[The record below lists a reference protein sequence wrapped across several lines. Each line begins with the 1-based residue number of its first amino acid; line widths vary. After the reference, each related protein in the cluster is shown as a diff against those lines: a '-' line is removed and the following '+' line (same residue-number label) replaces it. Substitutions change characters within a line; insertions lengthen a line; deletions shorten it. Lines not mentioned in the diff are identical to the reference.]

1 MTSSLLF
8 NVTTFAYLISMVL
21 FFAFLASRSKA
32 IGTGGSLAAY
42 AGFIAQTIAIGLRW
56 KESYD
61 LGHGHAPLSN
71 LYESVVFFSWT
82 IILIFGILDTTFN
95 QLGVNPYL
103 KTVLRGAIII
113 LAVASYTYRS
123 KREAA

>member
-71 LYESVVFFSWT
+71 LYESVVFFPGPS
-82 IILIFGILDTTFN
+82 
-95 QLGVNPYL
+95 
-103 KTVLRGAIII
+103 
-113 LAVASYTYRS
+113 S
-123 KREAA
+123 